1 MIEIERPYS
10 MDKGMLQI
18 EDLSGYVFS
27 SEAFAH
33 TFIIHRDD
41 GYGYEGQITA
51 RFIRPDGITEY
62 LSGQSTMDTASVTL
76 TPECYEVPGR
86 FLLVIFHVVE
96 SYAHVI
102 YAGRGTVIASESGT
116 VVASEGM
123 LNSIE
128 AQIQNIINS
137 LSSTISTANLV
148 ALFARNI
155 GDVEGDLE
163 EIKSAYHGLQAAL
176 DEQGIMALN
185 FPNMLKY
192 QPEGVSTKVANGP
205 IVVKYYTI
213 PAETAE
219 EAAQPITLTF
229 DDANIHAGMALHYV
243 MSRVYAVCVQSM
255 VTATITEGRAVV
267 TIAARP
273 EAHEATCALD
283 LVFCVQETVSL
294 PYGEH
299 ARTYG
304 PGPWLD
310 SHSNTYPGYESD
322 EISERFVALG
332 ADAVTDSDG
341 TVYSHAVAFTVANA
355 PAQGYNNADELIFNH
370 GTDGGSYTRQDG
382 SVYTYGPSG
391 ILDLVESET
400 YTMTCYARITDGENA
415 RLVLGYGHNAGGY
428 ASYSP
433 KLANHKYIDITNTT
447 WKRIVFSF
455 VYHDTLK
462 YMAEGANPYEVT
474 VNNKKRVAFGVCRRY
489 NGTVQLCGFRLVH
502 GGLYGSETVQTLEAK
517 YEDIHNTTEQMAA
530 FLSSVAPSENGNTAS
545 RNYASGALIVWNGAL
560 YKASTAITSGQTLST
575 SNLTATTLA
584 AELALKANA

>member
-1 MIEIERPYS
+1 MSEIERTYS

-18 EDLSGYVFS
+18 EDLSGYLFS

-51 RFIRPDGITEY
+51 RFIRPDGVTEY

-76 TPECYEVPGR
+76 TPECYEAPGR

-128 AQIQNIINS
+128 AQIQSIINS

-155 GDVEGDLE
+155 GDVEGDLV
-163 EIKSAYHGLQAAL
+163 EIKSAYAGIQAAL
-176 DEQGIMALN
+176 NEKGIMALN
-185 FPNMLKY
+185 FPNLLKY
-192 QPEGVSTKVANGP
+192 QPEGVTKPVPSGP
-205 IVVKYYTI
+205 IVVKYHTI

-219 EAAQPITLTF
+219 EAAVPISLTF
-229 DDANIHAGMALHYV
+229 TDANIHAGMVLHYV
-243 MSRVYAVCVQSM
+243 MSRVYAVCTMSM
-255 VTATITEGRAVV
+255 VSATVTEGQAVV

-273 EAHEATCALD
+273 EAHTATCALD
-283 LVFCVQETVSL
+283 LVFCVRQNAVL
-294 PYGEH
+294 PYGELSY
-299 ARTYG
+299 TYG
-304 PGPWLD
+304 PGPWLN
-310 SHSNTYPGYESD
+310 SIGNTYPGYEVD
-322 EISERFVALG
+322 EISERVVYLG

-341 TVYSHAVAFTVANA
+341 TVYGTAVAFTVANA
-355 PAQGYNNADELIFNH
+355 PEQGYNNADHLVFNH
-370 GTDGGSYTRQDG
+370 GTDGGTATRQDG
-382 SVYTYGPSG
+382 TTYTYGPSG
-391 ILDLVESET
+391 ILDMEEGEV
-400 YTMTCYARITDGENA
+400 YTLSCYARITDGTKA
-415 RLVLGYGHNAGGY
+415 RLVFGYGHSAGGY
-428 ASYSP
+428 VAYP
-433 KLANHKYIDITNTT
+433 TELANHKYIDIENTT
-447 WKRIVFSF
+447 WQRVVFSF
-455 VYHDTLK
+455 VYHGTLS
-462 YMAEGANPYEVT
+462 YMAQGASPYQVII
-474 VNNKKRVAFGVCRRY
+474 NNKKRVAVGVCRKY

-502 GGLYGSETVQTLEAK
+502 GGLYGSETIQTLEAK

-545 RNYASGALIVWNGAL
+545 RNYASGALIVWKGAL